1 MATFAAQIVTDYSAT
16 TDDPFEVDESN
27 PAGDETSND
36 STYLTAHGVKAA
48 ALVTAYLGDGVSDTD
63 QEALA
68 IGVDAM
74 RWSLAV
80 AAKGITPELVDV
92 KRLLIEQLETMRDAR
107 VEEIATPV
115 TYDIDGD
122 AVTPE

>member
-16 TDDPFEVDESN
+16 TDNPFEVDESN

-36 STYLTAHGVKAA
+36 TTYLTAHGVKAA
-48 ALVTAYLGDGVSDTD
+48 AMVTAYLGDGVTDTD

-68 IGVDAM
+68 LGVDAM

-80 AAKGITPELVDV
+80 AAKGLTPELVDV
-92 KRLLIEQLETMRDAR
+92 KRLIIEQLETLRDAR
-107 VEEIATPV
+107 VEEASTPV
-115 TYDIDGD
+115 TYDVDGES
-122 AVTPE
+122 VTP